1 MRRVV
6 VLLVALAALASAGPA
21 WAAAGC
27 GAGFDLLSVEGT
39 IDRIDERIYDATEW
53 AEIEAIWAS
62 LDANGDGL
70 LCSKQFK
77 PNQGQD
83 KFWVGPEDGLVTD
96 YVITLGMDN
105 EARGRTE

>member
-6 VLLVALAALASAGPA
+6 VLSVALAALASAGPA
-21 WAAAGC
+21 WAADGC
-27 GAGFDLLSVEGT
+27 GAGFQLLSVEAT

-53 AEIEAIWAS
+53 AEIQDIWTA

-83 KFWVGPEDGLVTD
+83 KFWVGPEDGVVTD

-105 EARGRTE
+105 MAVGRGE